1 MENIIQADIF
11 FFITGIAVIIFTICA
26 IVVMFYVIRILRDMK
41 IISKTMLRESDNLA
55 NDIEFVREAV
65 RSEGA
70 KVRTVADFFLGLF
83 NRRQKEVKKKKV
95 AK

>member
-1 MENIIQADIF
+1 
-11 FFITGIAVIIFTICA
+11 
-26 IVVMFYVIRILRDMK
+26 
-41 IISKTMLRESDNLA
+41 S
-55 NDIEFVREAV
+55 VREAV

-83 NRRQKEVKKKKV
+83 NRRQKEVKKKKT